1 MSPGFFVEKKEER
14 RDRKDYAEA
23 QRMKKSGGKITGG
36 TPVLRVFCIEM
47 VMNQTPLYPLVLE
60 PILKE
65 KVWGGRRLAGYGKSL
80 PAGVM
85 VGESWELADLSST
98 SVSGGGGEPAI
109 SVIAN
114 GSMKGKTVRDAISL
128 WGDGM
133 MGGVKLSSEG
143 GFPLL
148 VKYLDA
154 REHLSVQVH
163 PSEAYAAKHSWAHLK
178 TESWYVLE
186 AEPGSVIYKGLK
198 AGVSRD
204 DLERAIESGTVQGVM
219 RSLPAVVGECHTLL
233 SGTVHALGAGVLV
246 AEVQTPSDT
255 TFRVY
260 DWAGEYG
267 REGRE
272 LHVAQAVECALFEEA
287 SNAVAA
293 DLSLSGSEMGVGG
306 PPKMGSVRTRVS
318 ETDFYVM
325 DVLSASCSEVALVEE
340 GSGPVVLMVPKT
352 MGASLAS
359 RSGGFDEV
367 MLEAGQS
374 VLVGAGIVG
383 DCVFR
388 AGPGTVGVVAGVV

>member
-1 MSPGFFVEKKEER
+1 MNE
-14 RDRKDYAEA
+14 
-23 QRMKKSGGKITGG
+23 
-36 TPVLRVFCIEM
+36 TP
-47 VMNQTPLYPLVLE
+47 NDQSLYPLVLE

-65 KVWGGRRLAGYGKSL
+65 KIWGGRRLAGYGKVL
-80 PAGVM
+80 GEGVM

-98 SVSGGGGEPAI
+98 SVSGGGGESAI

-114 GSMKGKTVRDAISL
+114 GALKGKTVRDAIGL
-128 WGDGM
+128 WGEGM
-133 MGGVKLSSEG
+133 MGGVALSDEG

-163 PSEAYAAKHSWAHLK
+163 PSVAYGASHEGAYLK

-186 AEPGSVIYKGLK
+186 AEEGSVIYKGLK
-198 AGVSRD
+198 EGVSRE
-204 DLERAIESGTVQGVM
+204 DLQRAIEGGTVRGVM
-219 RSLPAVVGECHTLL
+219 RSVAAVVGECHTLE

-260 DWAGEYG
+260 DWASEYG

-272 LHVAQAVECALFEEA
+272 LHIAEAVECALIEEPLEG
-287 SNAVAA
+287 VMA
-293 DLSLSGSEMGVGG
+293 DLAISSAEMGAGG

-318 ETDFYVM
+318 GTDFYTM
-325 DVLSASCSEVALVEE
+325 DVLSASCSEVQLVEGE
-340 GSGPVVLMVPKT
+340 SDGPVVLMVPKT
-352 MGASLAS
+352 MGASVAS
-359 RSGGFDEV
+359 KSGLFDEV
-367 MLEAGQS
+367 ILEAGQS
-374 VLVGAGIVG
+374 VLIAAGIVG
-383 DCVFR
+383 DCVLR